1 MTFVYRNSNTG
12 QVVPLEQRDP
22 WLDMLDN
29 WQIISGPSEP
39 TDDASGPASAGP
51 DRPSEHDT
59 KAAWITYAV
68 SRGMSESD
76 AKSLSKAALIEE
88 FGEDLDGED

>member
-22 WLDMLDN
+22 CLDMLDN
-29 WQIISGPSEP
+29 WSIVGGPEP
-39 TDDASGPASAGP
+39 ADEPGPAGLG
-51 DRPSEHDT
+51 RPSDHDI
-59 KAAWITYAV
+59 KAVWVEYAV
-68 SRGMSESD
+68 ACGMPEAD

-88 FGEDLDGED
+88 FGGEPNGED